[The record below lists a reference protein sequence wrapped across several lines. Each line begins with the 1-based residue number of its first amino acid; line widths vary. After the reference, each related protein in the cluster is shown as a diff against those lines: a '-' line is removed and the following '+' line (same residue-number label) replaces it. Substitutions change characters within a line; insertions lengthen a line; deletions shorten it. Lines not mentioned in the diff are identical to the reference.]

1 MISKYISNIVVAS
14 LFGIFL
20 FSSGAYAAEPVVGN
34 TYFTMHNLKY
44 EKGRHITTNY
54 WRGDLLPANSQ
65 VQVKSI
71 RGNKMVLT
79 HNGQDITIEN
89 VEKYT
94 KKSIQEVADR
104 MLSDQQVST
113 SGPFANDMKFGE
125 VRLGMT
131 KDQVIMTRGY
141 PPAHKTIST
150 EMDTWIYWSSRFV
163 QITYIFE
170 NDKLTQ
176 GRGLR

>member
-1 MISKYISNIVVAS
+1 MLSNFNRKAVIAS
-14 LFGIFL
+14 LLGMLI
-20 FSSGAYAAEPVVGN
+20 FSSGTYSAEPVVGN
-34 TYFTMHNLKY
+34 TYFTKHNLKY

-54 WRGDLLPANSQ
+54 WRGDFLPVNSQ

-71 RGNKMVLT
+71 KGNRMVLGY
-79 HNGQDITIEN
+79 NGQDITIEN

-94 KKSIQEVADR
+94 KKSVQEVADR
-104 MLSDQQVST
+104 MLSISQVNT
-113 SGPFANDMKFGE
+113 GGPFANDIKFGE

-141 PPAHKTIST
+141 PPEHKTMST
-150 EMDTWIYWSSRFV
+150 EMDTWVYWSSRFV
-163 QITYIFE
+163 QISYVFE
-170 NDKLTQ
+170 NGKLAR